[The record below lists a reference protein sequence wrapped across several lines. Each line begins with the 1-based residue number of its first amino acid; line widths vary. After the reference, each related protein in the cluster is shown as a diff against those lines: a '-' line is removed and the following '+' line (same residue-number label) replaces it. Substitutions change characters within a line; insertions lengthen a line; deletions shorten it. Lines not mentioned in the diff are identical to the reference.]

1 MCVPHGHGT
10 RLTYGSFKPFVP
22 NKGNIPMR
30 TLSTGVAAAILAV
43 TISGAAMAE
52 TFKLEAVMRPTQT
65 IKYDF
70 KDRPHFVFFV
80 QREGKSE
87 GSGRLAGASVTEFG
101 MHDIR
106 PGTDGDPRGYL
117 VFRAAN
123 GDEAYVK
130 WRVRAVFFD
139 KDGGGKRIVDHGYW
153 EIDGGTGQFK
163 SMRGLGTLE
172 IKGVN
177 KTDRKFIL
185 QGELQ

>member
-1 MCVPHGHGT
+1 MH
-10 RLTYGSFKPFVP
+10 
-22 NKGNIPMR
+22 
-30 TLSTGVAAAILAV
+30 
-43 TISGAAMAE
+43 
-52 TFKLEAVMRPTQT
+52 PTQT

-70 KDRPHFVFFV
+70 KDRPHFVLFV

-87 GSGRLAGASVTEFG
+87 GSGRLAGAAVTEFG

-106 PGTDGDPRGYL
+106 PGNDGDPRGYL
-117 VFRAAN
+117 VFRAPN

-130 WRVRAVFFD
+130 WRVRAVFFN

-153 EIDGGTGQFK
+153 EISGGTGQFK
-163 SMRGLGTLE
+163 DARGLGTLE

-185 QGELQ
+185 EGELQ